1 MAEQPAITANTNPA
15 PGTDPL
21 LEQPDGQGV
30 AVNAP
35 PGALAST
42 ADRAAPSVATGFF
55 QQPAVQKSIPAV
67 VVIVVILISIMVY
80 SLFNG
85 ASFRPLFEGISQ
97 KDQSAIYTALIA
109 ADIPVKLDPVSGN
122 VTVSTDDYHEAKLL
136 LASQG

>member
-42 ADRAAPSVATGFF
+42 ANAAAPSVTTGFF
-55 QQPAVQKSIPAV
+55 STTCGSKIDTCRGGDCRHTDF
-67 VVIVVILISIMVY
+67 Y
-80 SLFNG
+80 NGLF
-85 ASFRPLFEGISQ
+85 
-97 KDQSAIYTALIA
+97 AL
-109 ADIPVKLDPVSGN
+109 
-122 VTVSTDDYHEAKLL
+122 
-136 LASQG
+136 